1 MGTLRRSAWGAGP
14 DVGHRRWRC
23 HWARLARLAAD
34 LCMIGIMATFGWGK
48 ALGGTGELPWW
59 EAAVAGAATRQH
71 IPIPR

>member
-1 MGTLRRSAWGAGP
+1 
-14 DVGHRRWRC
+14 
-23 HWARLARLAAD
+23 
-34 LCMIGIMATFGWGK
+34 MIGIMATFGWGK